1 MNAGAMRAE
10 VGASLAPEDLA
21 RADMYA
27 LLSNLFYAPP
37 SRELLALVAESEPE
51 LGGEG
56 AGPFASAWRSFKA
69 AAKGADP
76 ERVREEFE
84 TLFYGVGRP
93 KVMVFGSY
101 YLAGFMMEKPL
112 AALRDDLAALGFS
125 RKLTAGEPEDH
136 IAALCDVMRMLI
148 LSGAELETQKR
159 FFFTHLKSW
168 YPKLADSLARTE
180 EADFFKHV
188 GRLAAAFFD
197 IEVASFDIAD

>member
-1 MNAGAMRAE
+1 MSGGAMP
-10 VGASLAPEDLA
+10 VHVPPPVAPEDLA

-27 LLSNLFYAPP
+27 LISNLFYAPP
-37 SRELLALVAESEPE
+37 SDELLRLVAQSDVGQA
-51 LGGEG
+51 GGG
-56 AGPFASAWRSFKA
+56 ASPFASAWGELKMA
-69 AAKGADP
+69 AATANP
-76 ERVREEFE
+76 AQVREEFE

-112 AALRDDLAALGFS
+112 AALRDDLAALGFA

-136 IAALCDVMRMLI
+136 IAALCDVMRLLV
-148 LSGAELETQKR
+148 LSGAGLETQKR
-159 FFFTHLKSW
+159 FFSAHLKSW
-168 YPKLADSLARTE
+168 YPRLAESLARTE

-197 IEVASFDIAD
+197 VEAASFDIAD

>member
-1 MNAGAMRAE
+1 MSGGALPVRAP
-10 VGASLAPEDLA
+10 VPVAPEDLA

-27 LLSNLFYAPP
+27 LISNLFYAPP
-37 SRELLALVAESEPE
+37 TEELLRLVAQSDTGPR
-51 LGGEG
+51 EG
-56 AGPFASAWRSFKA
+56 TSPFASAWRDFKA
-69 AAKGADP
+69 AAAAADP
-76 ERVREEFE
+76 ARVREEFE

-112 AALRDDLAALGFS
+112 AALRDDLAALGFA

-148 LSGAELETQKR
+148 LSGAILETQKG
-159 FFFTHLKSW
+159 FFSAHMKPW
-168 YPKLADSLARTE
+168 YPRLADSLARIA
-180 EADFFKHV
+180 EADFFKRV

-197 IEVASFDIAD
+197 VEAASFDIAD